1 MAMKLPKKDVL
12 KWFSKNYGIGGFENY
27 TESQVQNVLQAIY
40 LLLQSCGNAELYFLG
55 KFLLKLSDNPKL
67 QEDLFQDLQD
77 LN

>member
-1 MAMKLPKKDVL
+1 MMRLPKKNLV

-27 TESQVQNVLQAIY
+27 SQEQVQNVLQAIY

-67 QEDLFQDLQD
+67 QEEMFQDLQN